1 MTNREYDCV
10 AAHESV
16 LTVLTDNVG
25 LYPTFKPLIR
35 ARTEL
40 ESVVDGI
47 MAAGQKQE
55 TAAKPGLGDQKLQAR
70 LSLVTDTHIIA
81 AALHAAAVTAEMP
94 ELARRVDYTFT
105 RLAKGRDAKVVER
118 CTDVHTAAT
127 ENLPLLAESE
137 IDAKSLKD
145 LKSGIDAFEKLK
157 PGPRDRRVARTTATK
172 SVKTLFAQSQALLN
186 NRIDKHMVKFKQSE
200 PDFYNAY
207 KSARKIVALRG
218 RSADAE
224 ESKVVKAP
232 AANAAPKPASGEK
245 AA

>member
-1 MTNREYDCV
+1 MTSREYDCV

-16 LTVLTDNVG
+16 LTVLTDNAD

-40 ESVVDGI
+40 ESVVAGI
-47 MAAGQKQE
+47 MSAGQKQE
-55 TAAKPGLGDQKLQAR
+55 TSAKPGLGDQKLQAR
-70 LSLVTDTHIIA
+70 FSLVTGTHIIA

-105 RLAKGRDAKVVER
+105 GLGKGRDAKVVER
-118 CTDVHTAAT
+118 CMDVHTAAT

-137 IDAKSLKD
+137 IDAKALKD

-218 RSADAE
+218 RSSDAE
-224 ESKVVKAP
+224 KSKVLKVP
-232 AANAAPKPASGEK
+232 AVPKPASGEK